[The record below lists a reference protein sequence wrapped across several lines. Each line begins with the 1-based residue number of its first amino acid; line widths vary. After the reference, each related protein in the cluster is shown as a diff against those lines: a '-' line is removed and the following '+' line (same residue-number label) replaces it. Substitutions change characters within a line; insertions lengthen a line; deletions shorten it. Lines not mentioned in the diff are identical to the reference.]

1 MDAEDMMQETFIT
14 SFEKLHL
21 FVQSTDETE
30 KQIQLEKWLK
40 RIAINKSINLLRK
53 NNRFIFQDLEKTE
66 ISDDNNAIDREEIQK
81 SEVQPILQ
89 AIASL
94 KPKYSVAISL
104 HLIEGYDYEE
114 MSEIMQLSYQN
125 VRTIVSRAKSQ
136 VVEIVKS
143 NRAIGTLS
151 I

>member
-1 MDAEDMMQETFIT
+1 MDAEDTMQETFIT

-21 FVQSTDETE
+21 FVQSADETD
-30 KQIQLEKWLK
+30 KQIQLIKWLK

-53 NNRFIFQDLEKTE
+53 NNRFVLQDLEKTE
-66 ISDDNNAIDREEIQK
+66 ISEDNNAIDWEEIQK

-94 KPKYSVAISL
+94 KPKYRVAISL

-114 MSEIMQLSYQN
+114 MSEIMQLSYPN
-125 VRTIVSRAKSQ
+125 VRTIVSRAKSL

-143 NRAIGTLS
+143 NRAIGNLS

>member
-1 MDAEDMMQETFIT
+1 MMQETFII

>member
-14 SFEKLHL
+14 SFEKLNF
-21 FVQSTDETE
+21 FVQSADDTDW
-30 KQIQLEKWLK
+30 KIQLEKWLK

-53 NNRFIFQDLEKTE
+53 NNRFIFQDLIKMEITE
-66 ISDDNNAIDREEIQK
+66 DNDTKDWEEIQK

-136 VVEIVKS
+136 VLEIVKS
-143 NRAIGTLS
+143 NHLS
-151 I
+151 SSFSK